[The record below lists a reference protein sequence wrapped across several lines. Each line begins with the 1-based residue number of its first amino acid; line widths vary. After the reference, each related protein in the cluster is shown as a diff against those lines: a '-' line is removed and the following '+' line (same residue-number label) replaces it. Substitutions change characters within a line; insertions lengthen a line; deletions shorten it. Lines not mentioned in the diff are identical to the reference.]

1 MTKHCDEKS
10 TVRQTVT
17 ENPRKA
23 ERGARVAVGN
33 MASER
38 RTEVKTKAATGPP
51 VIAGGYEVPAEAVFA
66 RRRRMEVVTRDI
78 LVFPMGRTFFY
89 LREQRARQ
97 PHLCGYLALY
107 TGFSSQYATGQTV

>member
-38 RTEVKTKAATGPP
+38 RTEAKAKAATGPP
-51 VIAGGYEVPAEAVFA
+51 VIAGGYEVPAKAAFV
-66 RRRRMEVVTRDI
+66 RK
-78 LVFPMGRTFFY
+78 
-89 LREQRARQ
+89 Q
-97 PHLCGYLALY
+97 
-107 TGFSSQYATGQTV
+107 